1 MINVLRIN
9 LNQNKTQQNKNSK
22 IPCSFFFIAAVPQFP
37 WLNRT
42 AKCQLVDTL
51 ESLKLT
57 DAVFTYYIM
66 NEHSIIL
73 FDIFLFA
80 YLDAGYVMTEIYSNL
95 LWFLLQQHICCPLC
109 CCKPSHQPVR
119 VTLHRTNSPL
129 KRGRD
134 KQTEI
139 ITNKSLSAGLPWDWR
154 KINRCVS

>member
-1 MINVLRIN
+1 MMQIINVLRIN
-9 LNQNKTQQNKNSK
+9 LNQNKTKQKPQN
-22 IPCSFFFIAAVPQFP
+22 PFFFFTTAVPQFP

-57 DAVFTYYIM
+57 DVVFTQYIM
-66 NEHSIIL
+66 NSEHSIIL

-95 LWFLLQQHICCPLC
+95 LWFLMQQHIFCPLC
-109 CCKPSHQPVR
+109 FCEPSHQPVR
-119 VTLHRTNSPL
+119 VALPRTYSPL
-129 KRGRD
+129 KKGRD

-139 ITNKSLSAGLPWDWR
+139 ITNKSLSAGLP
-154 KINRCVS
+154 